1 MSDQILSVSDADFE
15 SEILQSE
22 TPAVVDFWA
31 TWCQPCLALG
41 PIVEELAGDYAGKIK
56 VAKMNV
62 DDNPNTPAK
71 YGIRSIPTILIFK
84 DGELKDSSVGVV
96 SKGKLEEMINKNL

>member
-1 MSDQILSVSDADFE
+1 MSDQILTVSDTDFE

-41 PIVEELAGDYAGKIK
+41 PIVEELAKDYAGKIK

-71 YGIRSIPTILIFK
+71 YGIRSIPTILFFK
-84 DGELKDSSVGVV
+84 GGELKDTSIGVV
-96 SKGKLEEMINKNL
+96 SKGKLEEMLKKIL

>member
-1 MSDQILSVSDADFE
+1 M
-15 SEILQSE
+15 
-22 TPAVVDFWA
+22 
-31 TWCQPCLALG
+31 QPCLALG
-41 PIVEELAGDYAGKIK
+41 SIVEELAGDYAGKIK

-71 YGIRSIPTILIFK
+71 YGIRSIPTILFFK

-96 SKGKLEEMINKNL
+96 SKGKLEEMIAKIL

>member
-1 MSDQILSVSDADFE
+1 MSDQILTVSDTDFE

-22 TPAVVDFWA
+22 APAVVDFWA

-41 PIVEELAGDYAGKIK
+41 PIVEELARDYAGKIK

-71 YGIRSIPTILIFK
+71 YGIRSIPTILFFK
-84 DGELKDSSVGVV
+84 GGELKDSSIGVV
-96 SKGKLEEMINKNL
+96 SKAKLEEMIGKIL